1 MISQNRAVLS
11 FKDTRHTDEGE
22 GSCPS
27 PIETQ
32 EHIEVC
38 HAFSHLRHGKDIELV
53 FEDKVTYFMELMLE
67 RNMYVS
73 GFRREPYCT
82 LQPGVVHGPDNIAT
96 TSFIPAYCKTHQMNE
111 TWLSFKMSSTTTWQ

>member
-11 FKDTRHTDEGE
+11 FKDTRHTEEGE
-22 GSCPS
+22 GGCPS

-67 RNMYVS
+67 RNICERV
-73 GFRREPYCT
+73 
-82 LQPGVVHGPDNIAT
+82 
-96 TSFIPAYCKTHQMNE
+96 PAGTVLH
-111 TWLSFKMSSTTTWQ
+111 TPTRSSARS